1 MLPDLQSI
9 NLFNIPLQRKQ
20 QMFKEF
26 FILFVILFGID
37 FFFIKYFLG
46 PIFADNIKN
55 IQGSPMTIR
64 YLPAA
69 WAWLATVSTLYFF
82 IILDNKSPAQAAL
95 LGFLVYSV
103 FDGTNA
109 AIIKKYSYKAF
120 AIDIL
125 WGTTLFFITTL
136 IFNYI
141 KPFIQ
146 P

>member
-1 MLPDLQSI
+1 MLPSLQSI
-9 NLFNIPLQRKQ
+9 NPFNIPLQRKQ

-26 FILFVILFGID
+26 FIVFLILFGID
-37 FFFIKYFLG
+37 YFFIKYFLG
-46 PIFADNIKN
+46 PIFGDTVKT
-55 IQGSPMTIR
+55 IQGSPMTVR

-69 WAWLATVSTLYFF
+69 WAWTATVLTLYCF
-82 IILDNKSPAQAAL
+82 IILDNKSPAEAAL

-109 AIIKKYSYKAF
+109 AIFKKYSFKAF
-120 AIDIL
+120 TIDIL
-125 WGTTLFFITTL
+125 WGPTLFFTTTL

-146 P
+146 S

>member
-1 MLPDLQSI
+1 MLSTLHSI
-9 NLFNIPLQRKQ
+9 NPFNMPLQQKQ

-26 FILFVILFGID
+26 FILFLIFFAID

-55 IQGSPMTIR
+55 IQGAPMTVR

-69 WAWLATVSTLYFF
+69 WAWIATVFTLYYF
-82 IILDNKSPAQAAL
+82 IILDNKSPAEAAL

-109 AIIKKYSYKAF
+109 AILKKYSFKAF
-120 AIDIL
+120 SIDIL
-125 WGTTLFFITTL
+125 WGTTIFFTTTL

-146 P
+146 S